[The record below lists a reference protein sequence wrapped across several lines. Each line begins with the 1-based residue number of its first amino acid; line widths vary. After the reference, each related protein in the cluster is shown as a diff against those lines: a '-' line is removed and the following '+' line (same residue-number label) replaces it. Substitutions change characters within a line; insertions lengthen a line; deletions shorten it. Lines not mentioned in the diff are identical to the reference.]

1 MATFKLLNKRNVE
14 FNLTDN
20 PYLYLID
27 IDGQTT
33 AAADVSTSVIG
44 GLDGDTINS
53 QQVQPRTV
61 ALTMKV
67 KLGVSVEQAKRAL
80 LSVAKI
86 KQELT
91 LQWYQE
97 GKTLILKGNV
107 EEIDVPRWENGV
119 ALQLTLH
126 CSQPYWEDIAEAVQ
140 EITQFIS
147 LHYFTEDPLDQL
159 YFTDEG
165 QAFGMYDFSRS
176 RLFKNE
182 GDVAIGF
189 EARIVAVKTV
199 TNPII
204 YDTDGNFFGV
214 GYGTGAKK
222 LVMNAGDVLII
233 TTHKGNKTVKLNGV
247 SQFDKIKPQ
256 SQWLQMQT
264 GENQFAVNS
273 DDQDTENIFFNF
285 NYKQRYV

>member
-1 MATFKLLNKRNVE
+1 MATFQLINKRNEV
-14 FNLTDN
+14 FCLTDN
-20 PYLYLID
+20 PYVHLID
-27 IDGQTT
+27 VDGQTT
-33 AAADVSTSVIG
+33 ATANISTSVIG

-53 QQVQPRTV
+53 EQVQPRTI
-61 ALTMKV
+61 ALTMKAKGGV
-67 KLGVSVEQAKRAL
+67 KVEEAKRAL
-80 LSVAKI
+80 LAIAKI
-86 KQELT
+86 KQKIT
-91 LQWYQE
+91 LEWEQDERTLDIE
-97 GKTLILKGNV
+97 GVV
-107 EEIDVPRWENGV
+107 EAIDVPRWDSSV
-119 ALQLTLH
+119 ALQLTIH
-126 CSQPYWEDIAEAVQ
+126 CSQPYWEDVNEAVQ
-140 EITQFIS
+140 EITEYIS
-147 LHYFTEDPLDQL
+147 LHYFTDDPYDQL

-165 QAFGMYDFSRS
+165 QAFGQYDFARS

-189 EARIVAVKTV
+189 EARIVAIKTV

-214 GYGTGAKK
+214 GYGTGSKK
-222 LVMNAGDVLII
+222 VVMSAGDELII

-273 DDQDTENIFFNF
+273 DDLDTDNIFYTF